1 MVKREEAVVDGG
13 VFKLGEGL
21 VGGAAGVKWWVS
33 YSSLH
38 KMERGQVHLSVGIVC
53 KVYLVL
59 FL

>member
-21 VGGAAGVKWWVS
+21 VGGAAGVEWWVS

-38 KMERGQVHLSVGIVC
+38 KMERGQVDLSVGIVC
-53 KVYLVL
+53 
-59 FL
+59 